1 MWALM
6 TSPVAKGLFRAAVD
20 MSGSYV
26 FDASLEQA
34 EADNR
39 VFLEKTGC
47 RNSTCLRRLSV
58 HQVLQVRDGERDAAR
73 RERRSTFCCWNTFE
87 MSPHIQALA
96 AL

>member
-6 TSPVAKGLFRAAVD
+6 TSPAAKGLFRAAVD

-26 FDASLEQA
+26 FNASLERA

-47 RNSTCLRRLSV
+47 RDGACLRRLSV
-58 HQVLQVRDGERDAAR
+58 QQVLQVQIRFKCLLTSCNSSGWC
-73 RERRSTFCCWNTFE
+73 SW
-87 MSPHIQALA
+87 SSHL
-96 AL
+96 